1 MFAIEQFRQIREA
14 PEKPIAFKCAIHKN
28 KSIEF
33 LCTKDQ
39 ELICNECFDQH
50 KEHAN
55 MLERMN
61 QDMIIQK
68 AKNMVQEIEKE
79 EKKLRD
85 CKDKLS
91 KIVDKESVPSNLIIE
106 YLD

>member
-1 MFAIEQFRQIREA
+1 
-14 PEKPIAFKCAIHKN
+14 
-28 KSIEF
+28 
-33 LCTKDQ
+33 
-39 ELICNECFDQH
+39 
-50 KEHAN
+50 

-61 QDMIIQK
+61 QDMVIQK
-68 AKNMVQEIEKE
+68 AKNMVKEIEKE